1 MKKEFDIVVLGAGAS
16 GMMAELSAHEN
27 GSSVGIFEKQSLIGG
42 TAGISGGIIWA
53 PMNSHMKKAGIDD
66 DRSKS
71 IEYFMSLSQ
80 GDINQPLL
88 EAFIDNCGEALDFL
102 EEKTDA
108 KFSILDC

>member
-16 GMMAELSAHEN
+16 GMMAALSAHEN

-71 IEYFMSLSQ
+71 IEYF
-80 GDINQPLL
+80 
-88 EAFIDNCGEALDFL
+88 
-102 EEKTDA
+102 
-108 KFSILDC
+108 